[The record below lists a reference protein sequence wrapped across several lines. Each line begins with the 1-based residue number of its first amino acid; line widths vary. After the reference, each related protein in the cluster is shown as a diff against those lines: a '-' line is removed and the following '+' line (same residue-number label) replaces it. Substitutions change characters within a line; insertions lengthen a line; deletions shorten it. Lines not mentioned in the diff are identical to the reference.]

1 MRPHPR
7 PTRTQPRQKCLDG
20 DRTEARCGG
29 RGLHCVQHDWV
40 RVLFRLHND
49 DGCNKQHGAAVCSA
63 AGQAACFGIM
73 FHGPWTWANN
83 LSVKV
88 KSSSLPKP
96 FFRGRVWWPTWPK
109 FIQSTVM
116 HSPGGLEAP
125 VCNFL
130 GSPNSSF
137 TLEWTY
143 CYRCDCGL

>member
-29 RGLHCVQHDWV
+29 RGLRCVRHKWV
-40 RVLFRLHND
+40 PVVFRLHHD
-49 DGCNKQHGAAVCSA
+49 DGCNKQHGAAICSA

-88 KSSSLPKP
+88 ESSSSLKL
-96 FFRGRVWWPTWPK
+96 FFIFFGGKVWWPIWPK
-109 FIQSTVM
+109 FIQSTVL
-116 HSPGGLEAP
+116 HSPVGLEAP
-125 VCNFL
+125 CC
-130 GSPNSSF
+130 SF
-137 TLEWTY
+137 WLTQLLFTSEWT
-143 CYRCDCGL
+143 